1 MKTTKEILASGSLKQ
16 KCLRLGVDYE
26 KVQNYRDRYDL
37 ADEQAIVHFRPE
49 LRINLLGQIILPD
62 W

>member
-1 MKTTKEILASGSLKQ
+1 MKTPKDVIVATGSLRQ
-16 KCLRLGVDYE
+16 KCIQCNVDYE

-62 W
+62 